1 MHFEINEQYI
11 KDLKLA
17 LEEES
22 ALKVNELIEDIHPAD
37 IAEITKRLSLEEIKM
52 FFDVV
57 PGELISETIAELWE
71 EDREGLLNSLTPEQI
86 AKKAIDYMESDDA
99 ADLIMEL
106 PREKREKVV
115 MLIDDVKKASNIVDL
130 LNYPE
135 DSAGGLMAKEL
146 FKVDINWD
154 VLECVKEL
162 RKQAEYIETIHTVYV
177 VDADNKLI
185 GTVSL
190 KSLILTS
197 SNTKIEDV
205 VNRDVICVKAYTES
219 SDVAQIMEKYDL
231 VVLPVVDDLNRLK
244 GRITI
249 DDVVDVIKEEAEKD
263 YQLASGLS
271 DTVEAHDSMWTVTKA
286 RLPWLLVGM
295 IGGIGSAKV
304 LGIFDISQHP
314 EMAVFIPLIAAMGGN
329 VGVQSSAIVVQGIA
343 NNSLKGPIADRLVKE
358 TGVALINGLACSLI
372 LFGLN
377 LLLGVSLMV
386 CITVSIALL
395 SVIIFAAIFGTY
407 FPLLLNRFNVNPAL
421 ATGPFVTTTNDI
433 FGLFLY
439 FTIGNMMMG

>member
-17 LEEES
+17 LEEEA

-86 AKKAIDYMESDDA
+86 AKKAIDFMESDDA

-115 MLIDDVKKASNIVDL
+115 MLIDDVKKAANIVDL

-162 RKQAEYIETIHTVYV
+162 RKQAEHIETIHTVYV
-177 VDADNKLI
+177 VDENNKLI

-205 VNRDVICVKAYTES
+205 VNRDIISVKAHTES
-219 SDVAQIMEKYDL
+219 SEVAQIMEKYDL
-231 VVLPVVDDLNRLK
+231 VVLPVVDDLNR
-244 GRITI
+244 
-249 DDVVDVIKEEAEKD
+249 
-263 YQLASGLS
+263 
-271 DTVEAHDSMWTVTKA
+271 
-286 RLPWLLVGM
+286 
-295 IGGIGSAKV
+295 
-304 LGIFDISQHP
+304 
-314 EMAVFIPLIAAMGGN
+314 
-329 VGVQSSAIVVQGIA
+329 
-343 NNSLKGPIADRLVKE
+343 
-358 TGVALINGLACSLI
+358 
-372 LFGLN
+372 
-377 LLLGVSLMV
+377 
-386 CITVSIALL
+386 
-395 SVIIFAAIFGTY
+395 
-407 FPLLLNRFNVNPAL
+407 
-421 ATGPFVTTTNDI
+421 
-433 FGLFLY
+433 
-439 FTIGNMMMG
+439 